1 MKVFIEKSDMEL
13 EKVNN
18 FYMAKEAEFCERSEA
33 LIRQLQILTDVKEVL
48 QSFCQRQQHYHTL
61 SPESPASPGS
71 PGILLSRI
79 NSQSSD
85 LSGDL
90 SGMLL

>member
-1 MKVFIEKSDMEL
+1 MFIEKSDMEL

>member
-1 MKVFIEKSDMEL
+1 MFIEKSDMEL

-61 SPESPASPGS
+61 SPASPGSPGS